1 MAATRGNEYSSI
13 WSPVLYLAFELGW
26 TSWKLGFTTGAG
38 QRPRERTIAAGGLK
52 ALGEEIVRAK
62 MRFEV
67 PAEAPVLSCYEAGR
81 DGFWLHRYLAKEGI
95 ENLVVDSSSIE
106 VNRRQRRAKTDRM
119 DVERLLSLLI
129 RFRSGEKKVWSVVR
143 VPSVEEEDR
152 RHLHRE
158 LLALKNDRTRHINR
172 IKGLLAG
179 HGIRLE
185 ARGDFLMRLDEVR
198 QWDGAVLPAGLKA
211 RLRREY
217 ERLLK
222 AQEQIQELEKERV
235 EAIRHSEEPSV
246 GVVRNLL
253 KLNGIGLNSAWL
265 YGMKFFAWR
274 GFRNRK
280 EVGALS
286 GLTPT
291 PYQSGGSYREQGISK
306 AGNRHIRATP
316 ALRRTQCGASVAIEI
331 AWGWLRYQPESKL
344 TKWYQERFGAGS
356 SRVRRVGI
364 VALARKLMIE
374 LWRYLETGAIPEGAA
389 LKTRLI

>member
-1 MAATRGNEYSSI
+1 
-13 WSPVLYLAFELGW
+13 
-26 TSWKLGFTTGAG
+26 
-38 QRPRERTIAAGGLK
+38 
-52 ALGEEIVRAK
+52 
-62 MRFEV
+62 
-67 PAEAPVLSCYEAGR
+67 
-81 DGFWLHRYLAKEGI
+81 
-95 ENLVVDSSSIE
+95 
-106 VNRRQRRAKTDRM
+106 M

-129 RFRSGEKKVWSVVR
+129 RFRSGEKKVWSIVR
-143 VPSVEEEDR
+143 VPSVEQEDR

-158 LLALKNDRTRHINR
+158 RLALRKDRTRHINR

-185 ARGDFLMRLDEVR
+185 ARGEFLMRLDEVR

-253 KLNGIGLNSAWL
+253 KLNGIGLNSASL
-265 YGMKFFAWR
+265 YGMEFFAWR

-280 EVGALS
+280 EVGGLS

-291 PYQSGGSYREQGISK
+291 PYQSSGSNREQGTL
-306 AGNRHIRATP
+306 AP
-316 ALRRTQCGASVAIEI
+316 ALQVQVSARPAIGISGPHLHCAARSALQVWRLRSRGGGSGTSWRAS
-331 AWGWLRYQPESKL
+331 
-344 TKWYQERFGAGS
+344 
-356 SRVRRVGI
+356 
-364 VALARKLMIE
+364 
-374 LWRYLETGAIPEGAA
+374 
-389 LKTRLI
+389 

>member
-1 MAATRGNEYSSI
+1 MAATRENEYSSVC
-13 WSPVLYLAFELGW
+13 SPVLYLAFELGW
-26 TSWKLGFTTGAG
+26 TSWKLGFTSGAG
-38 QRPRERTIAAGGLK
+38 QRPRERTIGAGDLK

-62 MRFEV
+62 KRFEV
-67 PAEAPVLSCYEAGR
+67 PAEAVVLSCYEAGR
-81 DGFWLHRYLAKEGI
+81 DGFWLHRYLAKAGI

-129 RFRSGEKKVWSVVR
+129 RYRSGEKKVWSVVR
-143 VPSVEEEDR
+143 VPTVEEEDQ

-158 LLALKNDRTRHINR
+158 LLALKKDRTRHINR

-185 ARGDFLMRLDEVR
+185 ARGDFVARLDQVR
-198 QWDGAVLPAGLKA
+198 QWDGSPLPGGLKA

-222 AQEQIQELEKERV
+222 AEEQIKELEKERV
-235 EAIRHSEEPSV
+235 EAIRHSQEPSV
-246 GVVRNLL
+246 VVVRNLL
-253 KLNGIGLNSAWL
+253 KLNGVGLNSAWL
-265 YGMKFFAWR
+265 YGMEFFAWR

-280 EVGALS
+280 EVGGLS

-291 PYQSGGSYREQGISK
+291 PYQSGRSYREQGISK
-306 AGNRHIRATP
+306 AGNRHIRAM
-316 ALRRTQCGASVAIEI
+316 AIEI
-331 AWGWLRYQPESKL
+331 AWGWLRYQPESHL
-344 TKWYQERFGAGS
+344 TKWYQDRFGTGS

-364 VALARKLMIE
+364 VALARKLMID
-374 LWRYLETGAIPEGAA
+374 LWRYLETGVIPEGAV